1 MALITGRCGQDL
13 KTDRGAVTIGIIEG
27 VKIPDVAPRTEV
39 TIESVATLGNGN
51 RNRRRRRRR
60 HEKKAMIREPL
71 EPPIIT
77 GHGEIT
83 RPTDR
88 RPIDNLASDVPD
100 YRTIRALLDGSLL
113 ISTSINYE
121 NGSCISESS
130 TGENRHSKKKIN
142 RLDSWAA

>member
-1 MALITGRCGQDL
+1 MWPGPENC
-13 KTDRGAVTIGIIEG
+13 DRGAVTIGITDG

-60 HEKKAMIREPL
+60 HEKQAITREPL

-83 RPTDR
+83 WP
-88 RPIDNLASDVPD
+88 
-100 YRTIRALLDGSLL
+100 
-113 ISTSINYE
+113 
-121 NGSCISESS
+121 
-130 TGENRHSKKKIN
+130 H
-142 RLDSWAA
+142 